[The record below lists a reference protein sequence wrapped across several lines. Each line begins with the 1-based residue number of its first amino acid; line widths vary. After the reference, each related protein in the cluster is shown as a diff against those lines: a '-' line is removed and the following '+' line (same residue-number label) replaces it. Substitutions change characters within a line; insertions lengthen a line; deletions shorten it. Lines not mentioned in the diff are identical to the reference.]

1 MLDQPDN
8 SEQEQ
13 QQNKRTTE
21 EEETLMIFT
30 QEHNEIRRTVK
41 NFVDNEINPYIEE
54 WEKAGEYPIRELFKK
69 LGNLGILGI
78 HKPEKYGGM
87 GLDYS
92 YNLIAAEELGNCGAG
107 GVPLSVGVQTDM
119 CTPAIARFGSD
130 NLKEEFLAP
139 AIRGEMIGCIG
150 VSETGAGSDV
160 AGLKTTA
167 RKDGDDYLING
178 SKMWITNSPK
188 ADFICLLANTS
199 EGKPHQNKSLI
210 VVPMNTPGISLSPHL
225 DKLGMRSSETAQVF
239 FDDVRIPQRN
249 RIGAEGTGFM
259 LQMIQFQEERLWG
272 AANTLKALESCVDKT
287 IAYCRERKTFG
298 RPLIDNQVIH
308 FRLAELQTEIESLRA
323 LTYQACEMYV
333 AGKDVTKL
341 ASMAKLKAGRLGREV
356 TDSCLQYWGGMGF
369 MWDNPVSRA
378 YRDVRLVS
386 IGGGADEIMLGIIC
400 KLMGTLPGKP
410 KS

>member
-1 MLDQPDN
+1 MQ
-8 SEQEQ
+8 
-13 QQNKRTTE
+13 
-21 EEETLMIFT
+21 FT

-41 NFVDNEINPYIEE
+41 NYVEQQINPHVDE
-54 WEKAGEYPIRELFKK
+54 WEKAGTYPIREIFRQ
-69 LGNLGILGI
+69 LGELGILGI

-92 YNLIAAEELGNCGAG
+92 YNLVAAEELGTCLAG

-119 CTPAIARFGSD
+119 CTPAIARFGTEEQ
-130 NLKEEFLAP
+130 KEEFLAP
-139 AIRGEMIGCIG
+139 AIRGEKIGCIG
-150 VSETGAGSDV
+150 VSETTAGSDV
-160 AGLKTTA
+160 AGMKTTA
-167 RKDGDDYLING
+167 RQDGDDYIING
-178 SKMWITNSPK
+178 HKMWITNSPQ

-199 EGKPHQNKSLI
+199 EDKPHKNKSLI
-210 VVPMNTPGISLSPHL
+210 IVPMNTPGITMGPHL
-225 DKLGMRSSETAQVF
+225 DKLGMRTSETAQVF
-239 FDDVRIPQRN
+239 FDDVRVPQRY
-249 RIGAEGTGFM
+249 RIGVEGSGFM
-259 LQMIQFQEERLWG
+259 MQMLQFQEERLWG
-272 AANTLKALESCVDKT
+272 AANVIKALENCVDST

-298 RPLIDNQVIH
+298 QPLIDNQVIH
-308 FRLAELQTEIESLRA
+308 FRLAELQTEIECLRA
-323 LTYQACEMYV
+323 LTYQACEAYV

-400 KLMGTLPGKP
+400 KLMGTLPGKK